1 MQSVPRPIAL
11 GVNVQSV
18 SPTELYEVI
27 VGASSQDVSQI
38 QSSSQRLKQLLDMFG
53 AFDAL
58 QEIAA
63 RKTTPLVIRQ
73 QAMIQLKNTVTQ
85 HWRSRKLLSDEHRL
99 RIRQRCLLFLDEEDD
114 TIAKCNQIIVAKL
127 ARSDFPGQ
135 WPNLLDDLVNV
146 IDGNLQKR
154 YISLLE
160 DPCDTL
166 RLRRSLSL
174 LNKILKEFASIK
186 LPNGIKAMG
195 LIVGQ
200 LRLLLYGYY
209 SKMSATFAAQHI
221 SPQNISSQ
229 SLHDNILL
237 SHLVYKCLIKMA
249 VWLWNK
255 LGKLSGEELEHNLAW
270 VEELFKNSAMQVKA
284 LSALRKGIVM
294 SLMNNELPRNEQT
307 RLTVS
312 VMTRHL
318 RTFGKFFRRLQQL
331 SSERFISLSLSG
343 DIVMYYWSQIVDS
356 TEYPQNMIADSDE
369 ALYPVRFLVQGLVL
383 FKDNLS
389 KWTPTSRSG
398 VPNKNNL
405 SQQFVES
412 AVRLL
417 VTRFMPLN
425 TADLEGWMADPE
437 EWVNLEDKDNDQWEY
452 EIRACSERVLMQ
464 LCNQFS
470 DIVVP
475 LLAASFVQIAPQP
488 SRDLDS
494 VVQKEALYCAIGRCA
509 IRLKNAIQL
518 ETWLQTTFIAEV
530 HETDSNYPIIKR
542 RIAWL
547 IGKWVA
553 DSCISPN
560 NPKIWEILVHLLQD
574 RGPGTDAVVRLTA
587 ASSLRECVDSLSF
600 DANGFAPFLATA
612 IPQLIQIMAEAETLE
627 SKRKVD
633 ESLNTVIQQS
643 GTLVLP
649 FISVITEPIPQLWV
663 SAEGDFLFKASLL
676 DTVTKLVEAVKEHSS
691 SLGPLVVPLLR
702 ESLSPGSIAQLDGD
716 ALNLWIGALRNT
728 VTVASSDGSP
738 CLRDV
743 FPEAI
748 NLLATNLD
756 LLGSITL
763 IIESYFLLDAVHIL
777 KSSAVEI
784 FRAYLSAFNNKI
796 IELNAKDLLQSL
808 SLLIQLAPSELWGE
822 PLHVSGLFPH
832 LLKTLIAG
840 EGDTLFLTEHI
851 YLFSRIIMS
860 DRGMFLQLISASSA
874 VLGQAESVIIDLLMD
889 QWWGKFDNMS
899 EPRHRKLTAMGIA
912 VLVSTAR
919 VEVLARIS
927 GEIFNLWLDVFGEL
941 KEAEDQAAL
950 RQESDSE
957 PPSPTNLHRFWE
969 LDKPPS
975 SYFRETE
982 GTPEY
987 SRRQAVYDRDPIR
1000 VTQLV
1005 PFVGSQIREAEANCG
1020 PANFKSYLDHADPT
1034 VLKQIQDAL
1043 ARGQ

>member
-1 MQSVPRPIAL
+1 MQSVARPMAMGI
-11 GVNVQSV
+11 NVQSV
-18 SPTELYEVI
+18 SPTELYEII

-38 QSSSQRLKQLLDMFG
+38 QASSQRLKQMLDMFG

-63 RKTTPLVIRQ
+63 RTTIPLAIRQ

-85 HWRSRKLLSDEHRL
+85 HWRSRK
-99 RIRQRCLLFLDEEDD
+99 CVVF
-114 TIAKCNQIIVAKL
+114 IAKCNQIIVAKL
-127 ARSDFPGQ
+127 ARSDFPNL
-135 WPNLLDDLVNV
+135 WPNLVDELVKV
-146 IDGNLQKR
+146 IDNNLQTR
-154 YISLLE
+154 YISMVE
-160 DPCDTL
+160 NQADTL

-186 LPNGIKAMG
+186 LPNGIKAMAQ
-195 LIVGQ
+195 IVGQ

-209 SKMSATFAAQHI
+209 SKMSVTFSADRI

-249 VWLWNK
+249 TWLWNK
-255 LGKLSGEELEHNLAW
+255 LGKLLGAELEQNQAW
-270 VEELFKNSAMQVKA
+270 VEELFQGSASQVKA
-284 LSALRKGIVM
+284 LAELRKGIVM
-294 SLMNNELPRNEQT
+294 SLLNNELPANEQT
-307 RLTVS
+307 RRTVS
-312 VMTRHL
+312 VLTRHL
-318 RTFGKFFRRLQQL
+318 RTFGKYFRRLQQL
-331 SSERFISLSLSG
+331 SSERFISLPMSD

-356 TEYPQNMIADSDE
+356 TSYPQNMVTDSDD

-383 FKDNLS
+383 FKENLS
-389 KWTPTSRSG
+389 KWTPTGRSG
-398 VPNKNNL
+398 APNKNNL
-405 SQQFVES
+405 SQEFVES
-412 AVRLL
+412 SVRLL

-437 EWVNLEDKDNDQWEY
+437 EWVNLEDKENDQWEY

-475 LLAASFVQIAPQP
+475 LLVSSFVQIAPQP
-488 SRDLDS
+488 SRDLDA
-494 VVQKEALYCAIGRCA
+494 VVQKEALYCAVGRCA
-509 IRLKNAIQL
+509 NRLKNAIDL
-518 ETWLQTTFIAEV
+518 EKWLESTFVVEA
-530 HETDSNYPIIKR
+530 HETDANYPIIKR

-587 ASSLRECVDSLSF
+587 ASALRECVDSLGF

-633 ESLNTVIQQS
+633 ESLNTVIEQS

-649 FISVITEPIPQLWV
+649 FIAVITEPIPQLWV

-702 ESLSPGSIAQLDGD
+702 ESLSPGAITQLDSD
-716 ALNLWIGALRNT
+716 ALNLWIGSLRNT
-728 VTVASSDGSP
+728 IAVVSDDGGP
-738 CLRDV
+738 CLRGI
-743 FPEAI
+743 FPEAMG
-748 NLLATNLD
+748 LLATNLD
-756 LLGSITL
+756 LLGSITR
-763 IIESYFLLDAVHIL
+763 IIESYFLLDAIHIL
-777 KSSAVEI
+777 KTNAAEV
-784 FRAYLSAFNNKI
+784 FRAYLSAFTNKI
-796 IELNAKDLLQSL
+796 VELNAKELLQSL
-808 SLLIQLAPSELWGE
+808 SLLVQLAPSDLWGE
-822 PLHVSGLFPH
+822 AMHISGLFPH

-840 EGDTLFLTEHI
+840 EGDTLVLTEHI
-851 YLFSRIIMS
+851 YLFSRIVMS
-860 DRGMFLQLISASSA
+860 DRRMFLQLMSASSP
-874 VLGQAESVIIDLLMD
+874 VLSQAENVLYDLLMD

-912 VLVSTAR
+912 ALVSTAR
-919 VEVLARIS
+919 AEVLSRIP

-950 RQESDSE
+950 RQEADDE
-957 PPSPTNLHRFWE
+957 PPSPTNLVRFWE
-969 LDKPPS
+969 LDKPPT

-987 SRRQAVYDRDPIR
+987 ARRQAVYNQDPIR
-1000 VTQLV
+1000 VMQLA
-1005 PFVGSQIREAEANCG
+1005 PFVGAQIREAESNCG
-1020 PANFKSYLDHADPT
+1020 PANFKTYLDRTDPT
-1034 VLKQIQDAL
+1034 VLKQIQEVL
-1043 ARGQ
+1043 ARG